1 MFEMLEVK
9 NFIILEKIAVF
20 MIIKLKLIF
29 LKE

>member
-9 NFIILEKIAVF
+9 NFIILEEIAMF
-20 MIIKLKLIF
+20 MIIRLKLIF